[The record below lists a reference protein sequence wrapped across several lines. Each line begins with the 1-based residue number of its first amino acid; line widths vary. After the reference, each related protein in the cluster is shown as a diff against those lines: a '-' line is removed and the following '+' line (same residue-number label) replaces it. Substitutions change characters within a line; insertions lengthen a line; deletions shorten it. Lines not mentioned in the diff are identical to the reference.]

1 MKRFLP
7 LILVLLFVL
16 SAGCGQGPARQ
27 GTRGQG
33 AVTTT
38 TPTVTMAGGTV
49 TVTTPAAGTIAATTP
64 AAAAAPT
71 AGPCTTLNPVVILVD
86 FPDVETRVDRAQ
98 VEQRF
103 NQQLDSY
110 LQEMSYGKI
119 CLDADVT
126 TKWYTL
132 PHPVS
137 EYRISSRNLEVNR
150 TRVRN
155 LIEDA
160 LDAADADVNYPE
172 HSFTVLFLAANTTEY
187 GMVGLNGYPGMLGWT
202 VLDEVVTS
210 GGEKV
215 PGGVAIY
222 TYTAHLGTLFHDIA
236 HILGGVKDGKRQ
248 VPCLYDHDLQ
258 ALPGPDLDIFK
269 ASIINMGYW
278 DPMSCHYIEFGIPP
292 PGICSWT
299 RMRLG
304 WLDPAKVMTVQK
316 GERAEVLLGPLE
328 DGTSETLA
336 IRIPLTATTYYLIE
350 NRQPI
355 GVDRYLPDSGVL
367 ILYADDSITESRNGQ
382 APVKLMNAD
391 PSVPSLKGAAYDVG
405 AHDEFVDERNGI
417 RIKVAEKVGSSY
429 RVVIAPK

>member
-1 MKRFLP
+1 MKRLLPFL
-7 LILVLLFVL
+7 LILLFVL

-27 GTRGQG
+27 GPRGQP
-33 AVTTT
+33 AVTTA
-38 TPTVTMAGGTV
+38 TPAVIPPAGTATG
-49 TVTTPAAGTIAATTP
+49 TTPAPVTTAATIAA
-64 AAAAAPT
+64 A
-71 AGPCTTLNPVVILVD
+71 PCTTLHPVVILVD

-103 NQQLDSY
+103 SQQLNAY
-110 LQEMSYGKI
+110 LQEMSYGKV

-137 EYRISSRNLEVNR
+137 EYRISSRNLEVNK

-210 GGEKV
+210 RGEKV

-236 HILGGVKDGKRQ
+236 HIMGGVKDGKRQ
-248 VPCLYDHDLQ
+248 VPCLYDHDMQ
-258 ALPGPDLDIFK
+258 ALPGPDQEIFK

-278 DPMSCHYIEFGIPP
+278 DPMSCHYIEFGVPP
-292 PGICSWT
+292 PGITSWT

-304 WLDPAKVMTVQK
+304 WLDPAKVKTVQK

-328 DGTSETLA
+328 DASSETLV
-336 IRIPLTATTYYLIE
+336 IKIPLTATTYYLIE

-367 ILYADDSITESRNGQ
+367 ILYADDSIPECRNGQ

-391 PSVPSLKGAAYDVG
+391 PSVPSLKGAAYDADV
-405 AHDEFVDERNGI
+405 HNEFVDDRNGI
-417 RIKVAEKVGSSY
+417 RIRVAEKIGESY
-429 RVVIAPK
+429 RIVVGLE